1 MAIMEFSMI
10 MKTRKLKTSAKMHS
24 AGSLVHHCDGT
35 SPLVGNEPPVIISH
49 ISWVL
54 EVECE
59 CECVCDYACVVLC
72 MRVVSSVAL

>member
-1 MAIMEFSMI
+1 MAIMKFSMI

-54 EVECE
+54 EVS
-59 CECVCDYACVVLC
+59 VNVSVYAI
-72 MRVVSSVAL
+72 MRVWFCA